1 MSNSTRLN
9 QLFDQLDDWR
19 HLPAYQLERRADIF
33 FSLYLP
39 EVLFKTK
46 SLGLAEMPILIPE
59 FPCRLETVHATG
71 GNQSFKVD
79 YLAVAIAANDKPAQ
93 SVFVELK
100 TEMGSRNDKQDA
112 NLEAAQKKG
121 LQALLKGLA
130 VIQNATKETGKYQH
144 LDRRLTNASDWADE
158 IAIVYVQPINPLS
171 KNNVITFD
179 EFADIVGK
187 HSDYLSLRFAKS
199 LREWAKYEAG
209 KPKTKNE

>member
-1 MSNSTRLN
+1 MSSSTRLN

-46 SLGLAEMPILIPE
+46 SLGLAETPILIPE

-79 YLAVAIAANDKPAQ
+79 YLAIAKASNSQPAQ

-112 NLEAAQKKG
+112 NLEAAQLKG
-121 LQALLKGLA
+121 MQALLKGIS
-130 VIQNATKETGKYQH
+130 VIQDASKEKGKYQH
-144 LDRRLTNASDWADE
+144 LEGKLNNAAECADE
-158 IAIVYVQPINPLS
+158 ITIVYVQPINS
-171 KNNVITFD
+171 ANKSNVITFD
-179 EFADIVGK
+179 EFADVVEK
-187 HSDYLSLRFAKS
+187 HTDLLSLRFAKS
-199 LREWAKYEAG
+199 LREWARYEAG